1 MWGNW
6 LVAGPLRLPDVPL
19 SVFAGA
25 SGSKD
30 SSAKVGCGALGM
42 TFLGRDG
49 EKDFLEVT
57 ELGRERRNHICQS
70 DLPSWESTTT
80 QRPFE
85 GVCVYGGSDAPSGK
99 GGWSQRPYLP
109 RKGMHPSF
117 LPSSRSVR
125 SRLRSLSCLPVLLLE
140 DVCPGAIFGRTPP
153 QFLLTYLSSSHRVRI
168 CFLPCFTEVSTGG
181 CCVCLWYIPLKG
193 DCGCAPGLLPLC
205 KRSFQMGCLSDTS
218 LNLPFLASGCI

>member
-1 MWGNW
+1 
-6 LVAGPLRLPDVPL
+6 
-19 SVFAGA
+19 
-25 SGSKD
+25 
-30 SSAKVGCGALGM
+30 M

-117 LPSSRSVR
+117 LPSSRRVKSC
-125 SRLRSLSCLPVLLLE
+125 LPSLSCLASLASGGRAPRGHFWE
-140 DVCPGAIFGRTPP
+140 DPSSIPSYLP
-153 QFLLTYLSSSHRVRI
+153 FLIAQS
-168 CFLPCFTEVSTGG
+168 
-181 CCVCLWYIPLKG
+181 K
-193 DCGCAPGLLPLC
+193 GLLPPLLHRSLHRWLLC
-205 KRSFQMGCLSDTS
+205 LHMVHPLERGLWLSPGPPPS
-218 LNLPFLASGCI
+218 LQEVFPDGVPLRC

>member
-125 SRLRSLSCLPVLLLE
+125 SRLRAYPACQSCFWRTCAQGPFLGGPLLNS
-140 DVCPGAIFGRTPP
+140 
-153 QFLLTYLSSSHRVRI
+153 FLLTFPHL
-168 CFLPCFTEVSTGG
+168 TE
-181 CCVCLWYIPLKG
+181 
-193 DCGCAPGLLPLC
+193 
-205 KRSFQMGCLSDTS
+205 
-218 LNLPFLASGCI
+218 